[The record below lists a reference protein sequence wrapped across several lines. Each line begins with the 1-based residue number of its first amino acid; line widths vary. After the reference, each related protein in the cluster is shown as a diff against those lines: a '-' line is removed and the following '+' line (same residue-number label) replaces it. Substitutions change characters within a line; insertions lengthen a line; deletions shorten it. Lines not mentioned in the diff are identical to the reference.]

1 MVARYTYDAWGVPTI
16 TQDTSNCQIATINPF
31 RYRSYYYDTE
41 TNLYYLQ
48 SRYYNPAVGRFINA
62 DDSVLYSSDCAIVD
76 LNLFAYCSNDPIDN
90 KDISGC
96 FSLKGIF
103 KSIGKYVKFGWGKVT
118 LTLPKV
124 VSIIVGIIALLYR
137 ILSIVIDIRG
147 IQAITNDK
155 IATAI
160 VAALPYGSAYVS
172 FEVIAW
178 ACNVGAVVAV
188 MSLVLSFVMACCTGA
203 LFEIAKTIVLFIISY
218 FAPTLVA
225 SIQMIYYGFVKN
237 KGCKYTLNLIGGSS
251 VTF

>member
-1 MVARYTYDAWGVPTI
+1 M
-16 TQDTSNCQIATINPF
+16 
-31 RYRSYYYDTE
+31 
-41 TNLYYLQ
+41 
-48 SRYYNPAVGRFINA
+48 
-62 DDSVLYSSDCAIVD
+62 
-76 LNLFAYCSNDPIDN
+76 
-90 KDISGC
+90 
-96 FSLKGIF
+96 
-103 KSIGKYVKFGWGKVT
+103 
-118 LTLPKV
+118 PKV

-137 ILSIVIDIRG
+137 ILSIVTDIRG